1 MSRRRRRRK
10 GKLFLLLVAAAVLL
24 MVLLVLQVF
33 NISGIQVVGNRTRT
47 REDIIAL
54 SGVKEGDNY
63 LFLNSNEIRE
73 NLEQDRYIEYMGRQ
87 FDYSG
92 TMTLRVNE
100 RSGMGTVKHLGLYYV
115 IDDDGMVLECTGSE
129 LPSRVSGPDVTG
141 FDLQENSRMVI
152 GEKLAVRDKEQLTDM
167 GMILRALEK
176 TNMLGRT
183 VGMDLS
189 NLDNLY
195 ITTAEGARVV
205 LGNAQDLI
213 LKLSIAREVLALRE
227 EEGKLRGAK
236 IDVSSGKDAHY
247 IPSILPT
254 PTPEPTATPT
264 IVPEET
270 PKRK

>member
-1 MSRRRRRRK
+1 
-10 GKLFLLLVAAAVLL
+10 
-24 MVLLVLQVF
+24 
-33 NISGIQVVGNRTRT
+33 
-47 REDIIAL
+47 
-54 SGVKEGDNY
+54 
-63 LFLNSNEIRE
+63 
-73 NLEQDRYIEYMGRQ
+73 
-87 FDYSG
+87 
-92 TMTLRVNE
+92 
-100 RSGMGTVKHLGLYYV
+100 
-115 IDDDGMVLECTGSE
+115 
-129 LPSRVSGPDVTG
+129 
-141 FDLQENSRMVI
+141 
-152 GEKLAVRDKEQLTDM
+152 
-167 GMILRALEK
+167 
-176 TNMLGRT
+176 
-183 VGMDLS
+183 MDLS